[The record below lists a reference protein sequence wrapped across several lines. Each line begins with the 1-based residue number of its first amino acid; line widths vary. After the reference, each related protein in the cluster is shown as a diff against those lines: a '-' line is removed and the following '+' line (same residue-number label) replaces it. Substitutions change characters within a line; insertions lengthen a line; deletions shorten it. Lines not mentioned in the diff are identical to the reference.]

1 MTSFQYV
8 ARDIM
13 RLLRIQDVCDQLR
26 VSRSTLWRLCRTEGF
41 PKQLRFGPSGRS
53 VGFFAHEIDDWLD
66 AQAAARDSDQAT
78 AREATVV
85 STTAGPAIACRTSPE
100 QDGGVSSSGK
110 TGAVENIVKELDLS
124 HPVLTKYR
132 HVITSVM
139 HRCGPNL
146 GVASQQLISDELA
159 GALVAIDA
167 GKHVG
172 IRSIQEWLL
181 AAVNAMERG
190 AFTPGFAEEV
200 ARWRNHRAEAL
211 RKAIQEVPLELPEEE
226 RRSIAESKA
235 TTIADLKVL
244 FLRGRQHAA

>member
-1 MTSFQYV
+1 MNSFQYV
-8 ARDIM
+8 ARNIV
-13 RLLRIQDVCDQLR
+13 RLLKIQDVCAQLR

-41 PKQLRFGPSGRS
+41 PKPLRFGPSGRS
-53 VGFFAHEIDDWLD
+53 IGFLAHEIDDWLE
-66 AQAAARDSDQAT
+66 AQASARDQGHAT
-78 AREATVV
+78 AREATGSTMTGPTVV
-85 STTAGPAIACRTSPE
+85 RRTRLKLDENVRSVD
-100 QDGGVSSSGK
+100 QTDV
-110 TGAVENIVKELDLS
+110 VENIVKELDLS
-124 HPVLTKYR
+124 HPVLTKYQ

>member
-1 MTSFQYV
+1 
-8 ARDIM
+8 M
-13 RLLRIQDVCDQLR
+13 RLLRIEDVCAQLR
-26 VSRSTLWRLCRTEGF
+26 ISRTTLWRLCRTERF
-41 PKQLRFGPSGRS
+41 PKALRFGPSGRS
-53 VGFFAHEIDDWLD
+53 IGFFANEIDDWLE
-66 AQAAARDSDQAT
+66 AQASARDQGHAT
-78 AREATVV
+78 AREATG
-85 STTAGPAIACRTSPE
+85 STMAGPTVVRGTRLKLDENVRSVD
-100 QDGGVSSSGK
+100 QTDV
-110 TGAVENIVKELDLS
+110 VENIAEDLDLS

-159 GALVAIDA
+159 GALVAINA
-167 GKHVG
+167 GKYVG
-172 IRSIQEWLL
+172 IRSVQAWLL

-190 AFTPGFAEEV
+190 AFTPGFAEDI
-200 ARWRNHRAEAL
+200 AQWRGHRAEAL

-226 RRSIAESKA
+226 RRRLAESKA